1 MKEEASHQKTRQW
14 ILIGTKQ
21 GVEEANFFCQAAWEK
36 KIKIAFRL
44 TLGSKSES
52 H

>member
-1 MKEEASHQKTRQW
+1 MKGETSLQKTRQW

-21 GVEEANFFCQAAWEK
+21 GVEEASLFCQAAWEK
-36 KIKIAFRL
+36 KIKTAFRP
-44 TLGSKSES
+44 TLGSKSEN